1 MEGLYRKD
9 NEDHS
14 MGTLRQTIVEGYG
27 PEAWALLSV
36 EESTAAAVRA
46 AIGTAA
52 MSSDEI
58 IVDMPFEQLQLTMAS
73 AQFADS
79 CEECVMVARMIHWM
93 IRRPDIFPIT
103 GPPSSANISLLS

>member
-1 MEGLYRKD
+1 VEGLYRKD